1 MESKPCPTLPTLSF
15 PTLPF
20 AALPMPVTSPT
31 RHAVP
36 DQHGVNLFTSD
47 PQLAALLQIY
57 LPGDLL
63 DHLLPH
69 LEHLGELA
77 GGVLDTLAQTADH
90 NPPVLE
96 HRTRAGLDVQRI
108 VKHPAYVELERVAF
122 SQFGLAAA
130 SHRGG
135 ILGWPKAM
143 PPAAKYA
150 FTYLYVQAEFGVCCP
165 LSMTDSLTR
174 TLCKFA
180 SPELVERFLPQLTST
195 DFDALYQGA
204 MFMTEQGA
212 GSDVAAT
219 ETRAVAQAVQ
229 NPADRDGSWR
239 LHGDKW
245 FCSNPDADLAMVLAR
260 PEGAGGEG
268 GGGAS
273 SQPGIKGLSL
283 FLLPK
288 RLADGSP
295 NAYRIVR
302 LKDKLG
308 TRSMAS
314 GEIQLNGARAW
325 LVGERGRGF
334 VQMADMI
341 NNSRLSNGVRAAGLM
356 RRAVSEAMFVAR
368 ERQAFGKRLI
378 DMPLMRRQLL
388 KMMLPMEQARSMV
401 FQTAAALHASDS
413 GDAAT
418 HDAAYPLVRI
428 LTPLIKF
435 RACRDAR
442 KVTGDA
448 MEVRGGCGY
457 IEDWSDARLLR
468 DAHLGSI
475 WEGTTNIVALDVL
488 RAIQREGSLP
498 VLRAHLETLLGQTPL
513 HNNARAVFTRKL
525 ARVLHRANSVAA
537 LGKDGEHLA
546 RSVASSLYH
555 LTSAIAMAWEA
566 GQSQSARRMKLAQ
579 LVVVHRLLPQDLLAV
594 SAADDGAMEI
604 LDAADDAAQVTVEEI
619 NLF

>member
-1 MESKPCPTLPTLSF
+1 M
-15 PTLPF
+15 
-20 AALPMPVTSPT
+20 TSPNT
-31 RHAVP
+31 AIPTASPAAHTAQHPVP

-47 PQLAALLQIY
+47 PQLAALLKIY
-57 LPGDLL
+57 LPADLL
-63 DHLLPH
+63 QHLLPH
-69 LEHLGELA
+69 LEHLGGLA
-77 GGVLDTLAQTADH
+77 GGALDTLAHTADH
-90 NPPVLE
+90 NPPKLE

-108 VKHPAYVELERVAF
+108 VKHPAYVELERAAF
-122 SQFGLAAA
+122 SQYGLAAV
-130 SHRGG
+130 SHRAGV
-135 ILGWPKAM
+135 LGWPAPM

-150 FTYLYVQAEFGVCCP
+150 MTYLYVQAEFGVCCP

-174 TLCKFA
+174 TLRKFA
-180 SPELVERFLPQLTST
+180 SPELVARFLPQLTST

-219 ETRAVAQAVQ
+219 ETRAVHSALHSVLPSALPSAVEAAGQ
-229 NPADRDGSWR
+229 DGSWQ
-239 LHGDKW
+239 LYGDKW

-260 PEGAGGEG
+260 PETNSESG
-268 GGGAS
+268 GGSA
-273 SQPGIKGLSL
+273 QPGIKGLSL

-295 NAYRIVR
+295 NHYRIVR

-314 GEIQLNGARAW
+314 GEITLNGARAW
-325 LVGERGRGF
+325 LVGEPGRGF

-356 RRAVSEAMFVAR
+356 RRAVSEALFIASQ
-368 ERQAFGKRLI
+368 RQAFGQRLV
-378 DMPLMRRQLL
+378 DLPLMRRQLL
-388 KMMLPMEQARSMV
+388 KMMLPMEQARTML
-401 FQTAAALHASDS
+401 FQTAAALKRSDD
-413 GDAAT
+413 GDT
-418 HDAAYPLVRI
+418 AAYPLVRI

-457 IEDWSDARLLR
+457 IEDWADARLLR

-475 WEGTTNIVALDVL
+475 WEGTSNIVALDVL
-488 RAIQREGSLP
+488 RAITREGSLAA
-498 VLRAHLETLLGQTPL
+498 LQTHLQGLLHDTPL
-513 HNNARAVFTRKL
+513 HAVAREVFTRTL
-525 ARVLHRANSVAA
+525 ARVCDLAAHVAH
-537 LGKDGEHLA
+537 LGKAGESQA
-546 RSVASSLYH
+546 RSAASALYH
-555 LTSAIAMAWEA
+555 LTTSIAMAWEA
-566 GQSQSARRMKLAQ
+566 GQSHSARRMLMAQ
-579 LVVVHRLLPQDLLAV
+579 GVVLHRLLPRDPLAAPSNADAMMVLLEPGFDESPQGVQD
-594 SAADDGAMEI
+594 
-604 LDAADDAAQVTVEEI
+604 I